1 MTKAELEQDL
11 EAEGRRCAIGD
22 WRKENSRRVPTAA
35 ATAELPGNGKLPEL
49 RLPQFTWA
57 VLKFPIFWAQY
68 ASSVHER
75 SDLDI
80 ATKFAYLVPTTE
92 GKMQSTIERI
102 LITAANYPLAVK
114 ILKSR
119 LSRPEIV
126 ACERSMALWKATA
139 RREMT
144 TQGIQIL
151 VRLAKYNVRLI
162 PGWPMARWT
171 SAIIRSTP
179 RSAVAA
185 QTSAGPAAGGF
196 SHRRGTRVNS
206 FALLHADFTRSTSIS
221 NPNYCTSDSIMPTLL
236 WISISPDAFVFGNTR
251 HGQHTLSTP
260 CLPARG
266 VVCH

>member
-1 MTKAELEQDL
+1 MLDAAGAKTRSKKHAATNDQLNFWRQLEQDL

-22 WRKENSRRVPTAA
+22 WSKYQKIFRQRKARENGRRVPTAA
-35 ATAELPGNGKLPEL
+35 ATAESPGNGKLPEL

-92 GKMQSTIERI
+92 GKMRSTIERI

-126 ACERSMALWKATA
+126 ACERSMAL
-139 RREMT
+139 
-144 TQGIQIL
+144 
-151 VRLAKYNVRLI
+151 
-162 PGWPMARWT
+162 
-171 SAIIRSTP
+171 
-179 RSAVAA
+179 
-185 QTSAGPAAGGF
+185 
-196 SHRRGTRVNS
+196 
-206 FALLHADFTRSTSIS
+206 
-221 NPNYCTSDSIMPTLL
+221 
-236 WISISPDAFVFGNTR
+236 
-251 HGQHTLSTP
+251 
-260 CLPARG
+260 
-266 VVCH
+266 